1 MSGDATPVL
10 MVAEPGDVL
19 TRAVEALGRFP
30 RDQPWVLIGGVA
42 VFIRLGSITR
52 PTADADTVARSQAEL
67 IQRLVDDE
75 VPSVVAGGKLQVA
88 VGEGLID
95 IEIDIMDLADEPL
108 PPDAE
113 RQAFALARRA
123 ALASA
128 DAERII
134 VTNAGGQ
141 VVADAQ
147 IPVAGLAALTALKTV
162 SMVRRTH
169 GNHPEKVGSDIH
181 DLVRLVAAGGARR
194 VATELT
200 EMDRDLAKWVGDQIE
215 RSFGPDLRYTLLRLR
230 TNDRSPGAQALDDD
244 AIAATGILAAE
255 LQEQVSRGAR

>member
-10 MVAEPGDVL
+10 LVAESGDVL
-19 TRAVEALGRFP
+19 TRAVQALGRFP

-108 PPDAE
+108 PPDPE

-147 IPVAGLAALTALKTV
+147 IPVASIAALTALKTV
-162 SMVRRTH
+162 SMVRRPH

-181 DLVRLVAAGGARR
+181 DLVRLVAAGGART

-255 LQEQVSRGAR
+255 LQEQASRRAR